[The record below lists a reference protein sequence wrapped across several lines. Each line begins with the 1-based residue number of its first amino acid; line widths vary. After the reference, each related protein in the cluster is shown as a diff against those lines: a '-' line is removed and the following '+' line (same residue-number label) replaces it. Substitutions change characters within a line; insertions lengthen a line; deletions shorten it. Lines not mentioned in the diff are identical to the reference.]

1 MTTSPYTLQGK
12 VALVTGAAS
21 GIGLATATLFGALG
35 ASLIVTDIDE
45 AGLKTAAAG
54 LGPETLALPHDVT
67 SEVGW
72 NAAFDAVRAQYGRL
86 DVLVNN
92 AGIMLSEP
100 FAEAGIDVLRRQLQI
115 NVESVYMGMHGALS
129 LLREAVAQGAA
140 TASIVNI
147 ASIYGK
153 VGGEQYAA
161 YSATK
166 GAVRALTKAVAVEL
180 APSKIRVNAVLPGPV
195 LTNLSA
201 TWDPPLDD
209 NGNPL
214 SAEQVLA
221 AWSRLIPL
229 GRLGETSDIAPL
241 VAYLASD
248 LASFITGSDFIA
260 DGGYTAA

>member
-1 MTTSPYTLQGK
+1 MTASPYTLHGK

-21 GIGLATATLFGALG
+21 GIGLATAALFNTLG
-35 ASLIVTDIDE
+35 ARLIATDID
-45 AGLKTAAAG
+45 AAG
-54 LGPETLALPHDVT
+54 LNAAAESFGADALALHHDVT
-67 SEVGW
+67 SESSW
-72 NAAFDAVRAQYGRL
+72 SAVFEAVHSRYGQL

-92 AGIMLSEP
+92 AGIMMAKP
-100 FAEAGIDVLRRQLQI
+100 FAEAGIDVLRRQMQI
-115 NVESVYMGMHGALS
+115 NVESVYMGMHGALP
-129 LLREAVAQGAA
+129 LLREAVARGAA
-140 TASIVNI
+140 TAAIVNI

-166 GAVRALTKAVAVEL
+166 GAVLALTKAVAIEL
-180 APSKIRVNAVLPGPV
+180 ASSNIRVNAVLPGPV

-209 NGNPL
+209 QGNPL
-214 SAEQVLA
+214 TAEQALA
-221 AWSRLIPL
+221 AWAKLIPM

-248 LASFITGSDFIA
+248 LACFITGSDFIA